1 MPTSHRVRRGAVLL
15 EVVVG
20 IAILAITGS
29 AWITLLAQTNHSIR
43 ELRAREAQLRI
54 ASAELRRITLWP
66 RVQLDLRVRSS
77 RLSSFT
83 LTVSP
88 IAPSLYTVAL
98 GDTSTGVVILRTTL
112 YAYDSL
118 HTPEL

>member
-1 MPTSHRVRRGAVLL
+1 VLL

-20 IAILAITGS
+20 IAVLAITGS

-43 ELRAREAQLRI
+43 ELRAREAQVRT
-54 ASAELRRITLWP
+54 ASAGLRRITLWP
-66 RVQLDLRVRSS
+66 RMELEARVGSS
-77 RLSSFT
+77 RLSAFT
-83 LTVSP
+83 LSVSP

-98 GDTSTGVVILRTTL
+98 ADSSTGVVILRTTV

-118 HTPEL
+118 HAPEL